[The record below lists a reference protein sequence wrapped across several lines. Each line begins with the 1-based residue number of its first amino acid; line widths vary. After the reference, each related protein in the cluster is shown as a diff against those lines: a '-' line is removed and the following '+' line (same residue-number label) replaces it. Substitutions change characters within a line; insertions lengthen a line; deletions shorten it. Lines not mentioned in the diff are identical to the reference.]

1 MSVNPIPK
9 GYHTVTP
16 YLIVKDAMASIEFM
30 QKAFDATLDHVSKNP
45 AGKIMHTELKIGDSM
60 LMMGEA
66 MEGFPAMPCGLYL
79 YVPDTDKLYLQA
91 LAAGATSIMEPADQ
105 FYGDRN
111 AGVVD
116 AEGNKW
122 WIGTHIE
129 DVSMEEIA
137 KRMSKS

>member
-16 YLIVKDAMASIEFM
+16 YLIVNDAMTTIEFM
-30 QKAFDATLDHVSKNP
+30 QKAFDAAVDHVSKNP
-45 AGKIMHTELKIGDSM
+45 AGKIMHAGLKIGDSM

-79 YVPDTDKLYLQA
+79 YVPDTDKLYHQA

-105 FYGDRN
+105 FYGDRTT
-111 AGVVD
+111 GVVD